1 MQDYLMALG
10 AIVILYVSI
19 INLSEFKVK
28 KIEIGLIIGLSLL
41 CQLPMLKISE
51 FAGLIPILIIAGVYI
66 YKNNRN
72 LFRSISVPVISL
84 IFYVVIDYL
93 ICNIY
98 ISVFGINPRIARY
111 NPKLYGITYFI
122 ELLVI
127 FLTTKFLGNLVNKKS
142 RIAELEFRGKLG
154 ILIVVSLLLTVSI
167 LYANIIIQVSNNL
180 GIEIIKLNSI
190 LFFAYFILLMIIMY
204 ILIKNI
210 AKEMEYK
217 NKQAQLQNLQDYVG
231 KLESLY
237 TDMRGFRHDYINIL
251 SSMIGYIENK
261 DIDSLEKYFNEKIA
275 PLGKGMES
283 NNFKIGLLKNIKIPE
298 IKGILSSK
306 LIRAQELSIDVFIDV
321 AEEIEKI
328 DMDIIDLSRI
338 TGILLDNAIEAAE
351 KSDKPSI
358 KVAFINKKKSVF
370 IIIINSIDEEVPI
383 YKIYQKGFSTK
394 GENRGLGLYNLKEI
408 TGKYKNVSIDTLIEN
423 GEFKQFIEITNR

>member
-1 MQDYLMALG
+1 MQYYLMAIGTIPL
-10 AIVILYVSI
+10 LYISV
-19 INLSEFKVK
+19 INLSEFKFNRRDLFLMT
-28 KIEIGLIIGLSLL
+28 GLAVLL
-41 CQLPMLKISE
+41 QLLLVNISE
-51 FAGLIPILIIAGVYI
+51 FFGLIPIMIVAAIFI
-66 YKNNRN
+66 YKNNKN
-72 LFRSISVPVISL
+72 LVKSISVPIMSL
-84 IFYVVIDYL
+84 ILFVIVDY
-93 ICNIY
+93 INCNVCIT
-98 ISVFGINPRIARY
+98 VFGVDPRIARY
-111 NPKLYGITYFI
+111 NPKLYWFVYVIYLI
-122 ELLVI
+122 VI
-127 FLTTKFLGNLVNKKS
+127 FLTTKFLGNLVNKKA
-142 RIAELEFRGKLG
+142 RISELEFRGKFA

-167 LYANIIIQVSNNL
+167 LYANIIIQVNNNL
-180 GIEIIKLNSI
+180 GIEVIKLNSI
-190 LFFAYFILLMIIMY
+190 LFLAYFILLMIIMY

>member
-1 MQDYLMALG
+1 MQYYLMAIGTIPL
-10 AIVILYVSI
+10 LYISV
-19 INLSEFKVK
+19 INLSEFKFNRRDLFLMT
-28 KIEIGLIIGLSLL
+28 GLAVLL
-41 CQLPMLKISE
+41 QLLLVNISE
-51 FAGLIPILIIAGVYI
+51 FFGLIPIMIVAAIFI
-66 YKNNRN
+66 YKNNKN
-72 LFRSISVPVISL
+72 LVKSISVPIMSL
-84 IFYVVIDYL
+84 ILFVIVDY
-93 ICNIY
+93 INCNVCIT
-98 ISVFGINPRIARY
+98 VFGVDPRIARY
-111 NPKLYGITYFI
+111 NPKLYWFVYVIYLI
-122 ELLVI
+122 VI
-127 FLTTKFLGNLVNKKS
+127 FLTTKFLGNLVNKKA
-142 RIAELEFRGKLG
+142 RISELEFRGKFA

-167 LYANIIIQVSNNL
+167 LYANIIIQVNNNL
-180 GIEIIKLNSI
+180 GIEVIKLNSI
-190 LFFAYFILLMIIMY
+190 LFLAYFMLLMIIMY